1 MTFSQNP
8 KIAEERTKTS
18 QRYLA
23 EKIGHHGYSASKA
36 REALLEAIKIAK
48 DNRNSA
54 VENLA
59 IGLFRVCESQEI
71 ISRDIEFIRA
81 RLDVIEQTV
90 RRPSHHRN

>member
-1 MTFSQNP
+1 MAFSEKP
-8 KIAEERTKTS
+8 KIAEERTKGA

-23 EKIGHHGYSASKA
+23 EKIGHPGYSASKA

-48 DNRNSA
+48 DNGNKA

-59 IGLFRVCESQEI
+59 IGLTRICESQEI

-81 RLDVIEQTV
+81 RLDIIEQTV
-90 RRPSHHRN
+90 RPPPRRRN